1 MAASPRWEG
10 IGGRRRE
17 EGGGVVIARTNIIL
31 AGSKHKHNHWFGRH
45 QHLSFLKTH

>member
-31 AGSKHKHNHWFGRH
+31 AGSEHNHWFGRH